1 MVQKWPN
8 QLARHMFL
16 YMWKKKF
23 VPKFRKTNTNLIE
36 NYRKRFS
43 VFSFA
48 PKTFQD
54 LISHIFTLFK
64 TINILYIRHISNN
77 LVHHQREKLWC
88 VLEKAKTVMKSMSR
102 GFDFRSGLSE
112 HLIFASICS
121 VIFSLRHIRVSL
133 SDDEPINIL
142 YHTLLNLVTY
152 TLYTRHC
159 QVQRSGGSRK

>member
-16 YMWKKKF
+16 YMWKKQF

-102 GFDFRSGLSE
+102 GFDFRSELSE

-121 VIFSLRHIRVSL
+121 VIFFSKTHQSFSLWWWTNQHIISYAIKL
-133 SDDEPINIL
+133 SDVYSL
-142 YHTLLNLVTY
+142 Y
-152 TLYTRHC
+152 
-159 QVQRSGGSRK
+159 